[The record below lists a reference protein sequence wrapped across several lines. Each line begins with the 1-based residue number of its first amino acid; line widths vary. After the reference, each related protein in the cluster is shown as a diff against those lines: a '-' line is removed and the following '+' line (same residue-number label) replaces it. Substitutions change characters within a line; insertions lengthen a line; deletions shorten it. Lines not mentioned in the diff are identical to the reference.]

1 MKKSG
6 SVEWLTAYDKRTE
19 SRCAADSARGGG
31 GVGRGRKLD
40 RALKQTVARPAK
52 YSAHLRGPLD
62 FAEACRVACSRRSSG
77 FRVRVLEIAASHS
90 GDVPSQKSTCSQAN
104 LKKISQSRRPLN
116 KSTAIAIMRAPVA
129 QAHVSEG
136 ATTAAQLRGPM
147 THTCR
152 CKDFVESLQYWHDR
166 DYQPRGGLLRH
177 SRR

>member
-1 MKKSG
+1 LKKSG

-40 RALKQTVARPAK
+40 RALNQTVARPAK

-77 FRVRVLEIAASHS
+77 PRVRVLEIAASHS

-104 LKKISQSRRPLN
+104 LKKISQARRPLN
-116 KSTAIAIMRAPVA
+116 KSTAIAIYA
-129 QAHVSEG
+129 G
-136 ATTAAQLRGPM
+136 AGCAGARERGSHYGGVTAGANDP
-147 THTCR
+147 HI
-152 CKDFVESLQYWHDR
+152 SLQ
-166 DYQPRGGLLRH
+166 GL
-177 SRR
+177 RRVLTVLA